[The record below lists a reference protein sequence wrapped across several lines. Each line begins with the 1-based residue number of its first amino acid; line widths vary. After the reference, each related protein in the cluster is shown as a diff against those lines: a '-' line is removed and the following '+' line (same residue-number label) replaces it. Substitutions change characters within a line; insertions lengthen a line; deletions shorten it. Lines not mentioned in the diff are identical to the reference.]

1 MPTLKAIHIA
11 KSLKKAS
18 HTSQNLSKSMSLPT
32 LQTGRKIKY
41 ENTTMYKN
49 NSRNSSKYEHCSPHK
64 I

>member
-32 LQTGRKIKY
+32 LQTERKIKY
-41 ENTTMYKN
+41 ENTTTCIN
-49 NSRNSSKYEHCSPHK
+49 HWAVSG
-64 I
+64 